1 MADENITPIEPEF
14 ELEETPEMDIENN
27 IANSATID
35 EIKKEIKVIK
45 DRLNSI
51 EVSSVENLVN
61 KITEIQT
68 SIDLITDDN
77 ESQSFVINE
86 IRDNLAALKDAFI
99 KHQNA
104 IKSLETKVIKDE
116 TYLSFDEWV
125 KNVYLRN
132 ADESVNTFTR

>member
-51 EVSSVENLVN
+51 EVASVENLVN

-86 IRDNLAALKDAFI
+86 IRDNLAGLKDAFI